1 MLFANFYKHDKKEL
15 DKSGFAG
22 IVLMDLS
29 KAYTFCAKFEAYGIN
44 KTGLN
49 LIYNYLSNRK
59 QGTKII
65 LHIVNGMI

>member
-1 MLFANFYKHDKKEL
+1 
-15 DKSGFAG
+15 
-22 IVLMDLS
+22 MDLS
-29 KAYTFCAKFEAYGIN
+29 KAYTFCTKFEAYGIN